1 MDNVIEQTKNL
12 IEVFEES
19 YLIKNLD
26 HYKKIVLDNQ
36 ELLEL
41 INKYNTSNDDYE
53 KVSLKVKINSYK
65 EYKEY
70 MKYYNELFYY
80 VMDINKRFKK
90 YTDVRGCHK

>member
-1 MDNVIEQTKNL
+1 MDNVIEKTKNL

-19 YLIKNLD
+19 DLIKNLD

-80 VMDINKRFKK
+80 VTDINKRFKK

>member
-1 MDNVIEQTKNL
+1 MDNVIEKTKNL

-19 YLIKNLD
+19 DLIKNID

-80 VMDINKRFKK
+80 VTDINKRFKK

>member
-1 MDNVIEQTKNL
+1 MDNVIEKTKNL

-19 YLIKNLD
+19 DLIKNLD
-26 HYKKIVLDNQ
+26 YYKKIVLDNQ

>member
-1 MDNVIEQTKNL
+1 MDNVIEKTKNL

-19 YLIKNLD
+19 DLIKNLD

-80 VMDINKRFKK
+80 VMNINNRFKK
-90 YTDVRGCHK
+90 YTDVRGCTK

>member
-1 MDNVIEQTKNL
+1 MDNVIEKTKEL
-12 IEVFEES
+12 INAFENS
-19 YLIKNLD
+19 DLIKNLD
-26 HYKKIVLDNQ
+26 YNKQKVLDNKT
-36 ELLEL
+36 LLEL
-41 INKYNTSNDDYE
+41 IMKYHKIDDDYE
-53 KVSLKVKINSYK
+53 KISLKLKINSYE